1 MIRTDGHDYKLIR
14 FMEMMAAKLREP
26 EEGGAAEDESGGG
39 EAKVSRDGEEK
50 THDATEEVAK
60 EEAEGEAE
68 GVGEAE
74 GEAPPEIQHDGEEGS

>member
-1 MIRTDGHDYKLIR
+1 
-14 FMEMMAAKLREP
+14 MEMMAAKLREP
-26 EEGGAAEDESGGG
+26 EEGGAAEDGSGGD
-39 EAKVSRDGEEK
+39 EAKLSRDGEEK

-74 GEAPPEIQHDGEEGS
+74 GEAPPEVQHDGEEGS